1 MARPE
6 LLTACSYQLV
16 AEYYGKFQKQGTKMT
31 QIGTT
36 ARKGDFKLATSLA
49 ALVLAGLA
57 APAMAQPATAGA
69 EESKEDATIIVT
81 GTRRTDRTV
90 AESAVPID
98 VFSADDFKAQPSPQL
113 QNILKTLVP
122 SFNQNRNLL
131 GDASAFVR
139 PPNLRGLPADQIL
152 VLINGKRMHRSAL
165 VQVTGDSLNA
175 GSQGPDLS
183 QISSPAVSRIEV
195 LRDGAAAQ
203 YGSDAIAGVINIGL
217 NRADSGYNLA
227 ARYGQTYRGDG
238 EDLQLSANAGFKL
251 GDGGFFNITGEFI
264 DQKVFDRSVPR
275 PEIAPLIAA
284 GITPPRPTGNQLGQ
298 PSNRAYR
305 MVWNAAVPVGDGDE
319 VYLFGNYGWQR
330 QANDFNY
337 RRPIAVSAAD
347 IPLRTGTGTFGK
359 SIGTPWYL
367 DRIGT
372 DAATGRPIY
381 DAEGRTWSE
390 TTIFPNGFVPVFE
403 ASIEDMSIVGGYKGA
418 TEGGIKY
425 DVSAS
430 YGRNMIRYF
439 MNDTLNPSLGPQSP
453 TDFYLGKAVQTEY
466 NLNADFSYET
476 DIGLYKPLFI
486 AAGLE
491 FRREAFEVGLGDR
504 ASWEPGIYGSQ
515 LVERNDLTRFNVTK
529 AVGANGF
536 PGFGPAD
543 VAEGGR
549 NNYSAYL
556 DFEAEAVEGLDLG
569 LAARFDHFNDFGST
583 FNGKFSARWAINDA
597 IALRGAASTGFRAP
611 TPGQQFTQNTQTGFP
626 QGSAVPV
633 ATQTAR
639 PDSVS
644 AQYFGA
650 QSLAPEKSVS
660 FSGGFVLTP
669 GGGFNVTADFYNIVV
684 RDRIGITSSVTVTPA
699 DQTALL
705 ALGLATALD
714 LGQVNYFTNGFRT
727 RTQGFDVVVAHRAD
741 TSAGRF
747 NTSLAVNYNR
757 TKVTDRRSIALS
769 TIRPTDT
776 RVLSLIDNTRLGNIE
791 GNNPRWRAVL
801 SEAYTNGAFDV
812 TARVNYFGGFSSF
825 FAPVNPPAGST
836 PAQITAFRALY
847 PAANPAG
854 NVPEWGKNFGA
865 EVSLDLEA
873 GVTFAENYRLAV
885 GVENLFNNYPDVET
899 RNAYPS
905 TGGQANGSLYPG
917 SSPLGQAGGFW
928 YVRAT
933 AKF

>member
-1 MARPE
+1 MMRLNDKAQRVD
-6 LLTACSYQLV
+6 L
-16 AEYYGKFQKQGTKMT
+16 
-31 QIGTT
+31 
-36 ARKGDFKLATSLA
+36 KLATSMV
-49 ALVLAGLA
+49 ALVLASMA
-57 APAMAQPATAGA
+57 APALAAADDQEAAAA
-69 EESKEDATIIVT
+69 EGSKEDTTIIVT

-217 NRADSGYNLA
+217 NRSDSGYNLA

-264 DQKVFDRSVPR
+264 DQNVFDRSVRR

-305 MVWNAAVPVGDGDE
+305 VVWNAAVPVGDGDE
-319 VYLFGNYGWQR
+319 VYMFGNYGWQR
-330 QANDFNY
+330 QSNDFNY
-337 RRPIAVSAAD
+337 RRPIAVSAQD
-347 IPLRTGTGTFGK
+347 IPLRPGTGTFSK
-359 SIGTPWYL
+359 SINSLWYL

-372 DAATGRPIY
+372 DPVSGRAIFSETGR
-381 DAEGRTWSE
+381 TFSE
-390 TTIFPNGFVPVFE
+390 TSIYPNGFVPVFE
-403 ASIEDMSIVGGYKGA
+403 ASIEDMSFVAGYKGS
-418 TEGGIKY
+418 TEGGLKY
-425 DVSAS
+425 DVTAS
-430 YGRNMIRYF
+430 FGRNQIRYF
-439 MNDTLNPSLGPQSP
+439 MYDTLNPSLGPTSP
-453 TDFYLGKAVQTEY
+453 KDFYLGKVTQQEY

-491 FRREAFEVGLGDR
+491 FRREAFAVGLGDR
-504 ASWEPGIYGSQ
+504 ASWEPGIFGSQ
-515 LVERNDLTRFNVTK
+515 LVQRANGTTFNVTK
-529 AVGANGF
+529 PVGANGF
-536 PGFGPAD
+536 PGFGPD
-543 VAEGGR
+543 SVAEGGR

-569 LAARFDHFNDFGST
+569 LAARYDYFNDFGST
-583 FNGKFSARWAINDA
+583 FNGKFSARWAINDV

-611 TPGQQFTQNTQTGFP
+611 TPGQQFTQNTQTNFP
-626 QGSAVPV
+626 QGSPVPV
-633 ATQTAR
+633 AVQTAR
-639 PDSVS
+639 PDSLS
-644 AQYFGA
+644 ATYFGSK
-650 QSLAPEKSVS
+650 SLAPEKSVS
-660 FSGGFVLTP
+660 FSGGMVITP
-669 GGGFNVTADFYNIVV
+669 GGGFNVTIDAYNIVV
-684 RDRIGITSSVTVTPA
+684 RDRIGITSSVNLTLA
-699 DQTALL
+699 DQQALL
-705 ALGLATALD
+705 AQGLSTALD

-727 RTQGFDVVVAHRAD
+727 RTQGFDIVLSHRAD
-741 TSAGRF
+741 TGVGRF
-747 NTSLAVNYNR
+747 NTSLAVNYNK
-757 TKVTDRRSIALS
+757 TKVTDRKSIALS
-769 TIRPTDT
+769 AVRPTDT
-776 RVLSLIDNTRLGNIE
+776 RTLSLIDNTRLGNIE
-791 GNNPRWRAVL
+791 DSNPRWRAVL
-801 SEAYTNGAFDV
+801 SENFTTGAFDF
-812 TARVNYFGGFSSF
+812 TARLNYFGKFTTY
-825 FAPVNPPAGST
+825 FAPIGSVPAGVD
-836 PAQITAFRALY
+836 PVAFRALY
-847 PAANPAG
+847 PAPNPAL
-854 NVPEWGKNFGA
+854 NVGEWGKTFPSQ
-865 EVSLDLEA
+865 VSLDFEA
-873 GVTFAENYRLAV
+873 GFTVAENYRLAV
-885 GVENLFNNYPDVET
+885 GVENLFNTYPPVET

-905 TGGQANGSLYPG
+905 TGGQANGSIYPG
-917 SSPLGQAGGFW
+917 SAPIGQAGGFW

>member
-1 MARPE
+1 MMRLNDKAQRVD
-6 LLTACSYQLV
+6 L
-16 AEYYGKFQKQGTKMT
+16 
-31 QIGTT
+31 
-36 ARKGDFKLATSLA
+36 KLATSMV
-49 ALVLAGLA
+49 ALVLASMA
-57 APAMAQPATAGA
+57 APALAAADDQEAAAA
-69 EESKEDATIIVT
+69 EGSKEDTTIIVT

-217 NRADSGYNLA
+217 NRSDSGYNLA

-264 DQKVFDRSVPR
+264 DQNVFDRSVRR

-305 MVWNAAVPVGDGDE
+305 VVWNAAVPVGDGDE
-319 VYLFGNYGWQR
+319 VYMFGNYGWQR
-330 QANDFNY
+330 QSNDFNY
-337 RRPIAVSAAD
+337 RRPIAVSAQD
-347 IPLRTGTGTFGK
+347 IPLRPGTGTFSK
-359 SIGTPWYL
+359 SINSLWYL

-372 DAATGRPIY
+372 DPVSGRAIFSETGR
-381 DAEGRTWSE
+381 TFSE
-390 TTIFPNGFVPVFE
+390 TSIYPNGFVPVFE
-403 ASIEDMSIVGGYKGA
+403 ASIEDMSFVAGYKGS
-418 TEGGIKY
+418 TEGGLKY
-425 DVSAS
+425 DVTAS
-430 YGRNMIRYF
+430 FGRNQIRYF
-439 MNDTLNPSLGPQSP
+439 MYDTLNPSLGPTSP
-453 TDFYLGKAVQTEY
+453 KDFYLGKVTQQEY

-491 FRREAFEVGLGDR
+491 FRREAFAVGLGDR
-504 ASWEPGIYGSQ
+504 ASWEPGIFGSQ
-515 LVERNDLTRFNVTK
+515 LVQRANGTTFNVTK
-529 AVGANGF
+529 PVGANGF
-536 PGFGPAD
+536 PGFGPD
-543 VAEGGR
+543 SVAEGGR

-569 LAARFDHFNDFGST
+569 LAARYDYFNDFGST
-583 FNGKFSARWAINDA
+583 FNGKFSARWAINDV

-611 TPGQQFTQNTQTGFP
+611 TPGQQFTQNTQTNFP
-626 QGSAVPV
+626 QGSPVPV
-633 ATQTAR
+633 AVQTAR
-639 PDSVS
+639 PDSLS
-644 AQYFGA
+644 ATYFGSK
-650 QSLAPEKSVS
+650 SLAPEKSVS
-660 FSGGFVLTP
+660 FSGGMVITP
-669 GGGFNVTADFYNIVV
+669 GGGFNVTIDAYNIVV
-684 RDRIGITSSVTVTPA
+684 RDRIGITSSVNLTLA
-699 DQTALL
+699 DQQALL
-705 ALGLATALD
+705 AQGLSTALD

-727 RTQGFDVVVAHRAD
+727 RTQGFDIVLSHRAD
-741 TSAGRF
+741 TGVGRF
-747 NTSLAVNYNR
+747 NTSLAVNYNK
-757 TKVTDRRSIALS
+757 TKVTDRKSIALS
-769 TIRPTDT
+769 AVRPTDT
-776 RVLSLIDNTRLGNIE
+776 RTLSLIDNTRLGNIE
-791 GNNPRWRAVL
+791 DSNPRWRAVL
-801 SEAYTNGAFDV
+801 SENFTTGAFDF
-812 TARVNYFGGFSSF
+812 TARLNYFGKFTTY
-825 FAPVNPPAGST
+825 FAPIGSVPAGVD
-836 PAQITAFRALY
+836 PVAFRALY
-847 PAANPAG
+847 PAPNPAG
-854 NVPEWGKNFGA
+854 NVGEWGKTFPSQ
-865 EVSLDLEA
+865 VSLDFEA
-873 GVTFAENYRLAV
+873 GFTVAENYRLAV
-885 GVENLFNNYPDVET
+885 GVENLFNTYPPVET

-905 TGGQANGSLYPG
+905 TGGQANGSIYPG
-917 SSPLGQAGGFW
+917 SAPIGQAGGFW

>member
-1 MARPE
+1 M
-6 LLTACSYQLV
+6 TNYN
-16 AEYYGKFQKQGTKMT
+16 QGTNMMRLNDKA
-31 QIGTT
+31 Q
-36 ARKGDFKLATSLA
+36 RVDLKLATSMV
-49 ALVLAGLA
+49 ALVLASMA
-57 APAMAQPATAGA
+57 APALAAADDQEAAAA
-69 EESKEDATIIVT
+69 EGSKEDTTIIVT

-217 NRADSGYNLA
+217 NRSDSGYNLA

-264 DQKVFDRSVPR
+264 DQNVFDRSVRR

-305 MVWNAAVPVGDGDE
+305 VVWNAAVPVGDGDE
-319 VYLFGNYGWQR
+319 VYMFGNYGWQR
-330 QANDFNY
+330 QSNDFNY
-337 RRPIAVSAAD
+337 RRPIAVSAQD
-347 IPLRTGTGTFGK
+347 IPLRPGTGTFSK
-359 SIGTPWYL
+359 SINSLWYL

-372 DAATGRPIY
+372 DPVSGRAIFSETGR
-381 DAEGRTWSE
+381 TFSE
-390 TTIFPNGFVPVFE
+390 TSIYPNGFVPVFE
-403 ASIEDMSIVGGYKGA
+403 ASIEDMSFVAGYKGS
-418 TEGGIKY
+418 TEGGLKY
-425 DVSAS
+425 DVTAS
-430 YGRNMIRYF
+430 FGRNQIRYF
-439 MNDTLNPSLGPQSP
+439 MYDTLNPSLGPTSP
-453 TDFYLGKAVQTEY
+453 KDFYLGKVTQQEY

-491 FRREAFEVGLGDR
+491 FRREAFAVGLGDR
-504 ASWEPGIYGSQ
+504 ASWEPGIFGSQ
-515 LVERNDLTRFNVTK
+515 LVQRANGTTFNVTK
-529 AVGANGF
+529 PVGANGF
-536 PGFGPAD
+536 PGFGPD
-543 VAEGGR
+543 SVAEGGR

-569 LAARFDHFNDFGST
+569 LAARYDYFNDFGST
-583 FNGKFSARWAINDA
+583 FNGKFSARWAINDV

-611 TPGQQFTQNTQTGFP
+611 TPGQQFTQNTQTNFP
-626 QGSAVPV
+626 QGSPVPV
-633 ATQTAR
+633 AVQTAR
-639 PDSVS
+639 PDSLS
-644 AQYFGA
+644 ATYFGSK
-650 QSLAPEKSVS
+650 SLAPEKSVS
-660 FSGGFVLTP
+660 FSGGMVITP
-669 GGGFNVTADFYNIVV
+669 GGGFNVTIDAYNIVV
-684 RDRIGITSSVTVTPA
+684 RDRIGITSSVNLTLA
-699 DQTALL
+699 DQQALL
-705 ALGLATALD
+705 AQGLSTALD

-727 RTQGFDVVVAHRAD
+727 RTQGFDIVLSHRAD
-741 TSAGRF
+741 TGVGRF
-747 NTSLAVNYNR
+747 NTSLAVNYNK
-757 TKVTDRRSIALS
+757 TKVTDRKSIALS
-769 TIRPTDT
+769 AVRPTDT
-776 RVLSLIDNTRLGNIE
+776 RTLSLIDNTRLGNIE
-791 GNNPRWRAVL
+791 DSNPRWRAVL
-801 SEAYTNGAFDV
+801 SENFTTGAFDF
-812 TARVNYFGGFSSF
+812 TARLNYFGKFTTY
-825 FAPVNPPAGST
+825 FAPIGSVPAGVD
-836 PAQITAFRALY
+836 PVAFRALY
-847 PAANPAG
+847 PAPNPAL
-854 NVPEWGKNFGA
+854 NVGEWGKTFPSQ
-865 EVSLDLEA
+865 VSLDFEA
-873 GVTFAENYRLAV
+873 GFTVAENYRLAV
-885 GVENLFNNYPDVET
+885 GVENLFNTYPPVET

-905 TGGQANGSLYPG
+905 TGGQANGSIYPG
-917 SSPLGQAGGFW
+917 SAPIGQAGGFW

>member
-1 MARPE
+1 MMRLNDKAQRVD
-6 LLTACSYQLV
+6 L
-16 AEYYGKFQKQGTKMT
+16 
-31 QIGTT
+31 
-36 ARKGDFKLATSLA
+36 KLATSMV
-49 ALVLAGLA
+49 ALVLASMA
-57 APAMAQPATAGA
+57 APALAAADDQEAAAA
-69 EESKEDATIIVT
+69 EGSKEDTTIIVT

-238 EDLQLSANAGFKL
+238 EDLQISANAGFKL

-264 DQKVFDRSVPR
+264 DQNVFDRSVPR

-284 GITPPRPTGNQLGQ
+284 GIKPPRPTGNQLGQ

-305 MVWNAAVPVGDGDE
+305 VVWNAAVPVGDGDE
-319 VYLFGNYGWQR
+319 VYMFGNYGWQR
-330 QANDFNY
+330 QSNDFNY
-337 RRPIAVSAAD
+337 RRPIAVSAQD
-347 IPLRTGTGTFGK
+347 IPLRPGTGTFSK
-359 SIGTPWYL
+359 SINSLWYL

-372 DAATGRPIY
+372 EASTGRPIY
-381 DAEGRTWSE
+381 SETGRTFTE
-390 TTIFPNGFVPVFE
+390 TSIYPNGFVPVFE
-403 ASIEDMSIVGGYKGA
+403 ASIEDMSFVAGYKGS
-418 TEGGIKY
+418 TEGGLKY
-425 DVSAS
+425 DVTAS
-430 YGRNMIRYF
+430 FGRNQIRYF
-439 MNDTLNPSLGPQSP
+439 MYDTLNPSLGPASP
-453 TDFYLGKAVQTEY
+453 RDFYLGKVTQQEY

-491 FRREAFEVGLGDR
+491 FRREAFAVGLGDR

-515 LVERNDLTRFNVTK
+515 LVQRANGTTFNVTK
-529 AVGANGF
+529 PVGANGF
-536 PGFGPAD
+536 PGFGPD
-543 VAEGGR
+543 SVAEGGR

-569 LAARFDHFNDFGST
+569 LAARYDYFNDFGST
-583 FNGKFSARWAINDA
+583 FNGKFSARWAINDV

-611 TPGQQFTQNTQTGFP
+611 TPGQQFTQNTQTNFP
-626 QGSAVPV
+626 QGSPVPV
-633 ATQTAR
+633 AVQTAR
-639 PDSVS
+639 PDSLS
-644 AQYFGA
+644 ATYFGSK
-650 QSLAPEKSVS
+650 SLAPEKSVS
-660 FSGGFVLTP
+660 FSGGMVITP
-669 GGGFNVTADFYNIVV
+669 GGGFNVTIDAYNIVV
-684 RDRIGITSSVTVTPA
+684 RDRIGITSSVNLTLA
-699 DQTALL
+699 DQQALL
-705 ALGLATALD
+705 AQGLSTALD

-727 RTQGFDVVVAHRAD
+727 RTQGFDIVLSHRAD
-741 TSAGRF
+741 TGVGRF
-747 NTSLAVNYNR
+747 NTSLAVNYNK
-757 TKVTDRRSIALS
+757 TKVTDRKSIALS
-769 TIRPTDT
+769 AVRPTDT
-776 RVLSLIDNTRLGNIE
+776 RTLSLIDNTRLGNIE
-791 GNNPRWRAVL
+791 DSNPRWRAVL
-801 SEAYTNGAFDV
+801 SENFTTGAFDF
-812 TARVNYFGGFSSF
+812 TARLNYFGKFTTY
-825 FAPVNPPAGST
+825 FAPIGSVPAGVD
-836 PAQITAFRALY
+836 PVAFRALY
-847 PAANPAG
+847 PAPNPAG
-854 NVPEWGKNFGA
+854 NVGEWGKTFPSQ
-865 EVSLDLEA
+865 VSLDFEA
-873 GVTFAENYRLAV
+873 GFTVAENYRLAV
-885 GVENLFNNYPDVET
+885 GVENLFNTYPPVET

-905 TGGQANGSLYPG
+905 TGGQANGSIYPG
-917 SSPLGQAGGFW
+917 SAPIGQAGGFW

>member
-1 MARPE
+1 
-6 LLTACSYQLV
+6 
-16 AEYYGKFQKQGTKMT
+16 MT
-31 QIGTT
+31 RFEKT
-36 ARKGDFKLATSLA
+36 DFRLATSLVA
-49 ALVLAGLA
+49 MALAGLA
-57 APAMAQPATAGA
+57 APALAAEGAAEAAAAEEQAATAA
-69 EESKEDATIIVT
+69 ATATEDSTIVVT

-90 AESAVPID
+90 AESPVPID

-113 QNILKTLVP
+113 QNIIKTLVP

-152 VLINGKRMHRSAL
+152 VLVNGKRMHRSAL
-165 VQVTGDSLNA
+165 VQVTGDALNV

-217 NRADSGYNLA
+217 SRADNGLNLA

-238 EDLQLSANAGFKL
+238 EDLQISGNAGFKL

-264 DQKVFDRSVPR
+264 DQNVFDRSVPR

-305 MVWNAAVPVGDGDE
+305 MVFNTAVPVGDGDE
-319 VYLFGNYGWQR
+319 VYAFGNYGWQR
-330 QANDFNY
+330 QSNDFNY
-337 RRPIAVSAAD
+337 RRPIGVVAPD
-347 IPLRTGTGTFGK
+347 IPLRPGTGNLGK
-359 SIGTPWYL
+359 SIGSLWYL
-367 DRIGT
+367 DQIGV
-372 DAATGRPIY
+372 DSATGRPIY

-403 ASIEDMSIVGGYKGA
+403 ASIEDMSIVGGYKGS
-418 TEGGIKY
+418 TEGGLKY

-430 YGRNMIRYF
+430 YGTNQIRYF
-439 MNDTLNPSLGPQSP
+439 MYDTLNPSLGPDSP
-453 TDFYLGKAVQTEY
+453 TGFYLGKVKQTEY
-466 NLNADFSYET
+466 MVNADFSYET
-476 DIGLYKPLFI
+476 DIGFYKPLFI

-515 LVERNDLTRFNVTK
+515 LVERNDGTRFNVTK
-529 AVGANGF
+529 PVGANGF
-536 PGFGPAD
+536 PGFGPD
-543 VAEGGR
+543 SVQEGGR

-556 DFEAEAVEGLDLG
+556 DFEAEVVEGLDLG
-569 LAARFDHFNDFGST
+569 LAARYDYFNDFGST
-583 FNGKFSARWAINDA
+583 FNGKFSARWAINDV

-611 TPGQQFTQNTQTGFP
+611 TPGQQFTQNTQTNFP
-626 QGSAVPV
+626 QGSPVPV
-633 ATQTAR
+633 AVQTAR
-639 PDSVS
+639 PDSIS

-650 QSLAPEKSVS
+650 QELEPEKSVS

-669 GGGFNVTADFYNIVV
+669 GGGFNLTVDAYNIVV
-684 RDRIGITSSVTVTPA
+684 RDRIGITSSINVTGA
-699 DQTALL
+699 DQLALL
-705 ALGLATALD
+705 AAGLTTALD

-727 RTQGFDVVVAHRAD
+727 RTQGVDVVLSHRAD
-741 TSAGRF
+741 TGIGRF
-747 NTSLAVNYNR
+747 NSSLAVNYNR

-776 RVLSLIDNTRLGNIE
+776 RVLSLIDNTRKGNIE
-791 GNNPRWRAVL
+791 DSNPRWRAVL
-801 SEAYTNGAFDV
+801 STAYSKGAFDL
-812 TARVNYFGGFSSF
+812 TARANYFGKFTTYF
-825 FAPVNPPAGST
+825 LPVASVPAGVD
-836 PAQITAFRALY
+836 PVAFRALY
-847 PAANPAG
+847 PAPNAAAG
-854 NVPEWGKNFGA
+854 IPEWGKTFGA
-865 EVSLDLEA
+865 EVSLDIEA

-885 GVENLFNNYPDVET
+885 GVENLFNNFPDVET

-905 TGGQANGSLYPG
+905 TGGQANGSIYPG

>member
-1 MARPE
+1 MMRLNDKAQRVD
-6 LLTACSYQLV
+6 L
-16 AEYYGKFQKQGTKMT
+16 
-31 QIGTT
+31 
-36 ARKGDFKLATSLA
+36 KLATSMV
-49 ALVLAGLA
+49 ALVLASMA
-57 APAMAQPATAGA
+57 APALAAADDQEAAAA
-69 EESKEDATIIVT
+69 EGSKEDTTIIVT

-217 NRADSGYNLA
+217 NRSDSGYNLA

-264 DQKVFDRSVPR
+264 DQNVFDRSVRR

-305 MVWNAAVPVGDGDE
+305 VVWNAAVPVGDGDE
-319 VYLFGNYGWQR
+319 VYMFGNYGWQR
-330 QANDFNY
+330 QSNDFNY
-337 RRPIAVSAAD
+337 RRPIAVSAQD
-347 IPLRTGTGTFGK
+347 IPLRPGTGTFSK
-359 SIGTPWYL
+359 SINSLWYL

-372 DAATGRPIY
+372 DPVSGRAIFSETGR
-381 DAEGRTWSE
+381 TFSE
-390 TTIFPNGFVPVFE
+390 TSIYPNGFVPVFE
-403 ASIEDMSIVGGYKGA
+403 ASIEDMSFVAGYKGS
-418 TEGGIKY
+418 TEGGLKY
-425 DVSAS
+425 DVTAS
-430 YGRNMIRYF
+430 FGRNQIRYF
-439 MNDTLNPSLGPQSP
+439 MYDTLNPSLGPTSP
-453 TDFYLGKAVQTEY
+453 KDFYLGKVTQQEY

-491 FRREAFEVGLGDR
+491 FRREAFAVGLGDR
-504 ASWEPGIYGSQ
+504 ASWEPGIFGSQ
-515 LVERNDLTRFNVTK
+515 LVQRANGTTFNVTK
-529 AVGANGF
+529 PVGANGF
-536 PGFGPAD
+536 PGFGPD
-543 VAEGGR
+543 SVAEGGR

-569 LAARFDHFNDFGST
+569 LAARYDYFNDFGST
-583 FNGKFSARWAINDA
+583 FNGKFSARWAINDV

-611 TPGQQFTQNTQTGFP
+611 TPGQQFTQNTQTNFP
-626 QGSAVPV
+626 QGSPVPV
-633 ATQTAR
+633 AVQTAR
-639 PDSVS
+639 PDSLS
-644 AQYFGA
+644 ATYFGSK
-650 QSLAPEKSVS
+650 SLAPEKSVS
-660 FSGGFVLTP
+660 FSGGMVITP
-669 GGGFNVTADFYNIVV
+669 GGGFNVTIDAYNIVV
-684 RDRIGITSSVTVTPA
+684 RDRIGITSSVNLTLA
-699 DQTALL
+699 DQQALL
-705 ALGLATALD
+705 AQGLSTALD

-727 RTQGFDVVVAHRAD
+727 RTQGFDIVLSHRAD
-741 TSAGRF
+741 TGVGRF
-747 NTSLAVNYNR
+747 NTSLAVNYNK
-757 TKVTDRRSIALS
+757 TKVTDRKSIALS
-769 TIRPTDT
+769 AVRPTDT
-776 RVLSLIDNTRLGNIE
+776 PTHSLIDNTRLGNIE
-791 GNNPRWRAVL
+791 DSNPRWRAVL
-801 SEAYTNGAFDV
+801 SENFTTGAFDF
-812 TARVNYFGGFSSF
+812 TARLNYFGKFTTY
-825 FAPVNPPAGST
+825 FAPIGSVPAGVD
-836 PAQITAFRALY
+836 PVAFRALY
-847 PAANPAG
+847 PAPNPAL
-854 NVPEWGKNFGA
+854 NVGEWGKTFPSQ
-865 EVSLDLEA
+865 VSLDFEA
-873 GVTFAENYRLAV
+873 GFTVAENYRLAV
-885 GVENLFNNYPDVET
+885 GVENLFNTYPPVET

-905 TGGQANGSLYPG
+905 TGGQANGSIYPG
-917 SSPLGQAGGFW
+917 SAPIGQAGGFW

>member
-1 MARPE
+1 M
-6 LLTACSYQLV
+6 TNYN
-16 AEYYGKFQKQGTKMT
+16 QGTNMMRLNDKA
-31 QIGTT
+31 Q
-36 ARKGDFKLATSLA
+36 RVDLKLATSMV
-49 ALVLAGLA
+49 ALVLASMA
-57 APAMAQPATAGA
+57 APALAAADDQEAAAA
-69 EESKEDATIIVT
+69 EGSKEDTTIIVT

-98 VFSADDFKAQPSPQL
+98 VFTTDDFKAQPSPQL

-217 NRADSGYNLA
+217 NRSDSGYNLA

-264 DQKVFDRSVPR
+264 DQNVFDRSVRR

-284 GITPPRPTGNQLGQ
+284 GIKPPRPTGNQLGQ

-305 MVWNAAVPVGDGDE
+305 VVWNAAVPVGDGDE
-319 VYLFGNYGWQR
+319 VYMFGNYGWQR
-330 QANDFNY
+330 QSNDFNY
-337 RRPIAVSAAD
+337 RRPIAVSAQD
-347 IPLRTGTGTFGK
+347 IPLRPGTGTFSK
-359 SIGTPWYL
+359 SINSLWYL

-372 DAATGRPIY
+372 DPVSGRAIFSETGR
-381 DAEGRTWSE
+381 TFSE
-390 TTIFPNGFVPVFE
+390 TSIYPNGFVPVFE
-403 ASIEDMSIVGGYKGA
+403 ASIEDMSFVAGYKGS
-418 TEGGIKY
+418 TEGGLKY
-425 DVSAS
+425 DVTAS
-430 YGRNMIRYF
+430 FGRNQIRYF
-439 MNDTLNPSLGPQSP
+439 MYDTLNPSLGPTSP
-453 TDFYLGKAVQTEY
+453 KDFYLGKVTQQEY

-491 FRREAFEVGLGDR
+491 FRREAFAVGLGDR
-504 ASWEPGIYGSQ
+504 ASWEPGIFGSQ
-515 LVERNDLTRFNVTK
+515 LVQRANGTTFNVTK
-529 AVGANGF
+529 PVGANGF
-536 PGFGPAD
+536 PGFGPD
-543 VAEGGR
+543 SVAEGGR

-569 LAARFDHFNDFGST
+569 LAARYDYFNDFGST
-583 FNGKFSARWAINDA
+583 FNGKFSARWAINDV

-611 TPGQQFTQNTQTGFP
+611 TPGQQFTQNTQTNFP
-626 QGSAVPV
+626 QGSPVPV
-633 ATQTAR
+633 AVQTAR
-639 PDSVS
+639 PDSLS
-644 AQYFGA
+644 ATYFGSK
-650 QSLAPEKSVS
+650 SLAPEKSVS
-660 FSGGFVLTP
+660 FSGGMVITP
-669 GGGFNVTADFYNIVV
+669 GGGFNVTIDAYNIVV
-684 RDRIGITSSVTVTPA
+684 RDRIGITSSVNLTLA
-699 DQTALL
+699 DQQALL
-705 ALGLATALD
+705 AQGLSTALD

-727 RTQGFDVVVAHRAD
+727 RTQGFDIVLSHRAD
-741 TSAGRF
+741 TGVGRF
-747 NTSLAVNYNR
+747 NTSLAVNYNK
-757 TKVTDRRSIALS
+757 TKVTDRKSIALS
-769 TIRPTDT
+769 AVRPTDT
-776 RVLSLIDNTRLGNIE
+776 RTLSLIDNTRLGNIE
-791 GNNPRWRAVL
+791 DSNPRWRAVL
-801 SEAYTNGAFDV
+801 SENFTTGAFDF
-812 TARVNYFGGFSSF
+812 TARLNYFGKFTTY
-825 FAPVNPPAGST
+825 FAPIGSVPAGVD
-836 PAQITAFRALY
+836 PVAFRALY
-847 PAANPAG
+847 PAPNPAL
-854 NVPEWGKNFGA
+854 NVGEWGKTFPSQ
-865 EVSLDLEA
+865 VSLDFEA
-873 GVTFAENYRLAV
+873 GFTVAENYRLAV
-885 GVENLFNNYPDVET
+885 GVENLFNTYPPVET

-905 TGGQANGSLYPG
+905 TGGQANGSIYPG
-917 SSPLGQAGGFW
+917 SAPIGQAGGFW

>member
-1 MARPE
+1 MMRLNDKAQRVD
-6 LLTACSYQLV
+6 L
-16 AEYYGKFQKQGTKMT
+16 
-31 QIGTT
+31 
-36 ARKGDFKLATSLA
+36 KLATSMV
-49 ALVLAGLA
+49 ALVLASMA
-57 APAMAQPATAGA
+57 APALAAADDQEAAAA
-69 EESKEDATIIVT
+69 EGSKEDTTIIVT

-98 VFSADDFKAQPSPQL
+98 VFTTDDFKAQPSPQL

-217 NRADSGYNLA
+217 NRSDSGYNLA

-264 DQKVFDRSVPR
+264 DQNVFDRSVRR

-305 MVWNAAVPVGDGDE
+305 VVWNAAVPVGDGDE
-319 VYLFGNYGWQR
+319 VYMFGNYGWQR
-330 QANDFNY
+330 QSNDFNY
-337 RRPIAVSAAD
+337 RRPIAVSAQD
-347 IPLRTGTGTFGK
+347 IPLRPGTGTFSK
-359 SIGTPWYL
+359 SINSLWYL

-372 DAATGRPIY
+372 DPVSGRAIFSETGR
-381 DAEGRTWSE
+381 TFSE
-390 TTIFPNGFVPVFE
+390 TSIYPNGFVPVFE
-403 ASIEDMSIVGGYKGA
+403 ASIEDMSFVAGYKGS
-418 TEGGIKY
+418 TEGGLKY
-425 DVSAS
+425 DVTAS
-430 YGRNMIRYF
+430 FGRNQIRYF
-439 MNDTLNPSLGPQSP
+439 MYDTLNPSLGPTSP
-453 TDFYLGKAVQTEY
+453 KDFYLGKVTQQEY

-491 FRREAFEVGLGDR
+491 FRREAFAVGLGDR
-504 ASWEPGIYGSQ
+504 ASWEPGIFGSQ
-515 LVERNDLTRFNVTK
+515 LVQRANGTTFNVTK
-529 AVGANGF
+529 PVGANGF
-536 PGFGPAD
+536 PGFGPD
-543 VAEGGR
+543 SVAEGGR

-569 LAARFDHFNDFGST
+569 LAARYDYFNDFGST
-583 FNGKFSARWAINDA
+583 FNGKFSARWAISDV

-611 TPGQQFTQNTQTGFP
+611 TPGQQFTQNTQTNFP
-626 QGSAVPV
+626 QGSPVPV
-633 ATQTAR
+633 AVQTAR
-639 PDSVS
+639 PDSLS
-644 AQYFGA
+644 ATYFGSK
-650 QSLAPEKSVS
+650 SLAPEKSVS
-660 FSGGFVLTP
+660 FSGGMVITP
-669 GGGFNVTADFYNIVV
+669 GGGFNVTIDAYNIVV
-684 RDRIGITSSVTVTPA
+684 RDRIGITSSVNLTLA
-699 DQTALL
+699 DQQALL
-705 ALGLATALD
+705 AQGLSTALD

-727 RTQGFDVVVAHRAD
+727 RTQGFDIVLSHRAD
-741 TSAGRF
+741 TGVGRF
-747 NTSLAVNYNR
+747 NTSLAVNYNK
-757 TKVTDRRSIALS
+757 TKVTDRKSIALS
-769 TIRPTDT
+769 AVRPTDT
-776 RVLSLIDNTRLGNIE
+776 RTLSLIDNTRLGNIE
-791 GNNPRWRAVL
+791 DSNPRWRAVL
-801 SEAYTNGAFDV
+801 SENFTTGAFDF
-812 TARVNYFGGFSSF
+812 TARLNYFGKFTTY
-825 FAPVNPPAGST
+825 FAPIGSVPAGVD
-836 PAQITAFRALY
+836 PVAFRALY
-847 PAANPAG
+847 PAPNPAG
-854 NVPEWGKNFGA
+854 NVGEWGKTFPSQ
-865 EVSLDLEA
+865 VSLDFEA
-873 GVTFAENYRLAV
+873 GFTVAENYRLAV
-885 GVENLFNNYPDVET
+885 GVENLFNTYPPVET

-905 TGGQANGSLYPG
+905 TGGQANGSIYPG
-917 SSPLGQAGGFW
+917 SAPIGQAGGFW

>member
-1 MARPE
+1 MMRLNDKAQRVD
-6 LLTACSYQLV
+6 L
-16 AEYYGKFQKQGTKMT
+16 
-31 QIGTT
+31 
-36 ARKGDFKLATSLA
+36 KLATSMV
-49 ALVLAGLA
+49 ALVLASMA
-57 APAMAQPATAGA
+57 APALAAADDQEAAAA
-69 EESKEDATIIVT
+69 EGSKEDTTIIVT

-217 NRADSGYNLA
+217 NRSDSGYNLA

-264 DQKVFDRSVPR
+264 DQNVFDRSVRR

-284 GITPPRPTGNQLGQ
+284 GIKPPRPTGNQLGQ

-305 MVWNAAVPVGDGDE
+305 VVWNAAVPVGDGDE
-319 VYLFGNYGWQR
+319 VYMFGNYGWQR
-330 QANDFNY
+330 QSNDFNY
-337 RRPIAVSAAD
+337 RRPIAVSAQD
-347 IPLRTGTGTFGK
+347 IPLRPGTGTFSK
-359 SIGTPWYL
+359 SINSLWYL

-372 DAATGRPIY
+372 DPVSGRAIFSETGR
-381 DAEGRTWSE
+381 TFSE
-390 TTIFPNGFVPVFE
+390 TSIYPNGFVPVFE
-403 ASIEDMSIVGGYKGA
+403 ASIEDMSFVAGYKGS
-418 TEGGIKY
+418 TEGGLKY
-425 DVSAS
+425 DVTAS
-430 YGRNMIRYF
+430 FGRNQIRYF
-439 MNDTLNPSLGPQSP
+439 MYDTLNPSLGPTSP
-453 TDFYLGKAVQTEY
+453 KDFYLGKVTQQEY

-491 FRREAFEVGLGDR
+491 FRREAFAVGLGDR
-504 ASWEPGIYGSQ
+504 ASWEPGIFGSQ
-515 LVERNDLTRFNVTK
+515 LVQRANGTTFNVTK
-529 AVGANGF
+529 PVGANGF
-536 PGFGPAD
+536 PGFGPD
-543 VAEGGR
+543 SVAEGGR

-569 LAARFDHFNDFGST
+569 LAARYDYFNDFGST
-583 FNGKFSARWAINDA
+583 FNGKFSARWAINDV

-611 TPGQQFTQNTQTGFP
+611 TPGQQFTQNTQTNFP
-626 QGSAVPV
+626 QGSPVPV
-633 ATQTAR
+633 AVQTAR
-639 PDSVS
+639 PDSLS
-644 AQYFGA
+644 ATYFGSK
-650 QSLAPEKSVS
+650 SLAPEKSVS
-660 FSGGFVLTP
+660 FSGGMVITP
-669 GGGFNVTADFYNIVV
+669 GGGFNVTIDAYNIVV
-684 RDRIGITSSVTVTPA
+684 RDRIGITSSVNLTLA
-699 DQTALL
+699 DQQALL
-705 ALGLATALD
+705 AQGLSTALD

-727 RTQGFDVVVAHRAD
+727 RTQGFDIVLSHRAD
-741 TSAGRF
+741 TGVGRF
-747 NTSLAVNYNR
+747 NTSLAVNYNK
-757 TKVTDRRSIALS
+757 TKVTDRKSIALS
-769 TIRPTDT
+769 AVRPTDT
-776 RVLSLIDNTRLGNIE
+776 RTLSLIDNTRLGNIE
-791 GNNPRWRAVL
+791 DSNPRWRAVL
-801 SEAYTNGAFDV
+801 SENFTTGAFDF
-812 TARVNYFGGFSSF
+812 TARLNYFGKFTTY
-825 FAPVNPPAGST
+825 FAPIGSVPAGVD
-836 PAQITAFRALY
+836 PVAFRALY
-847 PAANPAG
+847 PAPNPAL
-854 NVPEWGKNFGA
+854 NVGEWGKTFPSQ
-865 EVSLDLEA
+865 VSLDFEA
-873 GVTFAENYRLAV
+873 GFTVAENYRLAV
-885 GVENLFNNYPDVET
+885 GVENLFNTYPPVVT

-905 TGGQANGSLYPG
+905 TGGQANGSIYPG
-917 SSPLGQAGGFW
+917 SAPIGQAGGFW

>member
-1 MARPE
+1 M
-6 LLTACSYQLV
+6 SKYN
-16 AEYYGKFQKQGTKMT
+16 QGTDMMRLNDKA
-31 QIGTT
+31 Q
-36 ARKGDFKLATSLA
+36 RVDLKLATSMV
-49 ALVLAGLA
+49 ALVLASMA
-57 APAMAQPATAGA
+57 APALAAADDQETAAA
-69 EESKEDATIIVT
+69 EGSKEDTTIIVT

-238 EDLQLSANAGFKL
+238 EDLQISANAGFKL

-264 DQKVFDRSVPR
+264 DQNVFDRSVPR

-284 GITPPRPTGNQLGQ
+284 GIKPPRPTGNQLGQ

-305 MVWNAAVPVGDGDE
+305 VVWNAAVPVGDGDE
-319 VYLFGNYGWQR
+319 VYMFGNYGWQR
-330 QANDFNY
+330 QSNDFNY
-337 RRPIAVSAAD
+337 RRPIAVSAQD
-347 IPLRTGTGTFGK
+347 IPLRPGTGTFGK
-359 SIGTPWYL
+359 SINSLWYL

-372 DAATGRPIY
+372 DAVSGRPIY
-381 DAEGRTWSE
+381 SETGRTFTE
-390 TTIFPNGFVPVFE
+390 TSIFPNGFVPVFE
-403 ASIEDMSIVGGYKGA
+403 ASIEDMSFVAGYKGS
-418 TEGGIKY
+418 TEGGLKY
-425 DVSAS
+425 DVTAS
-430 YGRNMIRYF
+430 YGRNQIRYF
-439 MNDTLNPSLGPQSP
+439 MYDTLNPSLGPTSP
-453 TDFYLGKAVQTEY
+453 TDFYLGKVTQQEY

-491 FRREAFEVGLGDR
+491 FRREAFAVGLGDR

-515 LVERNDLTRFNVTK
+515 LVQRANGTTFNVTK
-529 AVGANGF
+529 PVGANGF
-536 PGFGPAD
+536 PGFGPD
-543 VAEGGR
+543 SVAEGGR

-569 LAARFDHFNDFGST
+569 LAARYDYFNDFGST
-583 FNGKFSARWAINDA
+583 FNGKFSARWAINDV

-611 TPGQQFTQNTQTGFP
+611 TPGQQFTQNTQTNFP
-626 QGSAVPV
+626 QGSPVPV
-633 ATQTAR
+633 AVQTAR
-639 PDSVS
+639 PDSLS
-644 AQYFGA
+644 ATYFGSK
-650 QSLAPEKSVS
+650 SLAPEKSVS
-660 FSGGFVLTP
+660 FSGGMVITP
-669 GGGFNVTADFYNIVV
+669 GGGFNITVDAYNIVV
-684 RDRIGITSSVTVTPA
+684 RDRIGITSSVNLTLA
-699 DQTALL
+699 DQQALL
-705 ALGLATALD
+705 AQGLPTALD

-727 RTQGFDVVVAHRAD
+727 RTQGFDIVVSHRAD
-741 TSAGRF
+741 TGVGRF
-747 NTSLAVNYNR
+747 NTSLAVNYNK
-757 TKVTDRRSIALS
+757 TKVTDRKSIALS
-769 TIRPTDT
+769 AVRPTDT
-776 RVLSLIDNTRLGNIE
+776 RTLSLIDNTRLGNIE
-791 GNNPRWRAVL
+791 DSNPRWRAVL
-801 SEAYTNGAFDV
+801 SENFTTGAFDF
-812 TARVNYFGGFSSF
+812 TARLNYFGKFTTY
-825 FAPVNPPAGST
+825 FAPIGSVPAGVD
-836 PAQITAFRALY
+836 PVAFRALY
-847 PAANPAG
+847 PAPNPAG
-854 NVPEWGKNFGA
+854 NVGEWGKTFPSQ
-865 EVSLDLEA
+865 VSLDFEA
-873 GVTFAENYRLAV
+873 GFTVAENYRLAV
-885 GVENLFNNYPDVET
+885 GVENLFNTYPPVET

-905 TGGQANGSLYPG
+905 TGGQANGSIYPG
-917 SSPLGQAGGFW
+917 SAPIGQAGGFW

>member
-1 MARPE
+1 MARLQAYGSAGAVIVRNHHPAADVNDR
-6 LLTACSYQLV
+6 LL
-16 AEYYGKFQKQGTKMT
+16 KQGTEMT
-31 QIGTT
+31 LMQNT
-36 ARKGDFKLATSLA
+36 ARKGDFKLATSLVA
-49 ALVLAGLA
+49 MMLAGMS
-57 APAMAQPATAGA
+57 APAMAQSATAGA
-69 EESKEDATIIVT
+69 DENKEDATIIVT

-165 VQVTGDSLNA
+165 VQVAGDSLNA

-217 NRADSGYNLA
+217 NRADSGLNLA

-238 EDLQLSANAGFKL
+238 EDLQISANAGFKL
-251 GDGGFFNITGEFI
+251 GEGGFFNITGEFI
-264 DQKVFDRSVPR
+264 DQNVFDRSVPR

-284 GITPPRPTGNQLGQ
+284 GITPPRPTGNRLGQ

-305 MVWNAAVPVGDGDE
+305 MVFNAAVPVGDGDE

-330 QANDFNY
+330 QSNDFNY

-372 DAATGRPIY
+372 DPVSGRPIY

-439 MNDTLNPSLGPQSP
+439 MYDTLNPSLGPVSP
-453 TDFYLGKAVQTEY
+453 TDFYLGKAVQTEF
-466 NLNADFSYET
+466 NFNADFSYET
-476 DIGLYKPLFI
+476 DIGFYKPLFI

-491 FRREAFEVGLGDR
+491 FRRESFEVGLGDR

-515 LVERNDLTRFNVTK
+515 LVQRDDLSTFNVTK

-536 PGFGPAD
+536 PGFGPSD

-556 DFEAEAVEGLDLG
+556 DFEAEVVEGLDLG
-569 LAARFDHFNDFGST
+569 LAARYDYFNDFGST

-650 QSLAPEKSVS
+650 KPLTPEKSVS
-660 FSGGFVLTP
+660 FSGGLVLTP

-684 RDRIGITSSVTVTPA
+684 KDRIGITSSVTVTGA
-699 DQTALL
+699 DQQALL

-727 RTQGFDVVVAHRAD
+727 RTQGFDVVVSHRAD

-747 NTSLAVNYNR
+747 NTSLAVNYNK
-757 TKVTDRRSIALS
+757 TKVTDRQTIALS

-801 SEAYTNGAFDV
+801 SEAYTNGAFDL
-812 TARVNYFGGFSSF
+812 TARVNYFGKFTSF
-825 FAPVNPPAGST
+825 FAPVNPPAGSSQ
-836 PAQITAFRALY
+836 AQIDAFRAVY
-847 PAANPAG
+847 PAGSWP
-854 NVPEWGKNFGA
+854 KTFGA

-873 GVTFAENYRLAV
+873 GVTFAEKYRLAV

-905 TGGQANGSLYPG
+905 TGGQANGSIYPG

>member
-1 MARPE
+1 M
-6 LLTACSYQLV
+6 T
-16 AEYYGKFQKQGTKMT
+16 KNKKMT
-31 QIGTT
+31 Q
-36 ARKGDFKLATSLA
+36 AGDFRLATS
-49 ALVLAGLA
+49 VLALMLAGIA
-57 APAMAQPATAGA
+57 APAFAAEAEDQAAPTAA
-69 EESKEDATIIVT
+69 ADNAPEDTQIIVT

-98 VFSADDFKAQPSPQL
+98 VFTTEDFKAQPSPQL
-113 QNILKTLVP
+113 QNIIKTLVP

-165 VQVTGDSLNA
+165 VQVTGDALNV

-217 NRADSGYNLA
+217 NRADNGINLA

-238 EDLQLSANAGFKL
+238 EDLQISGNAGFKL

-264 DQKVFDRSVPR
+264 DQQVFDRSVPR

-305 MVWNAAVPVGDGDE
+305 VVWNTAVPVGDGDE
-319 VYLFGNYGWQR
+319 VYAFGNYGWQR
-330 QANDFNY
+330 QSNDFNY
-337 RRPIAVSAAD
+337 RRPIGVVAPD
-347 IPLRTGTGTFGK
+347 IPLRPGTGNLGK
-359 SIGTPWYL
+359 SIGSLWYL
-367 DRIGT
+367 DQVGVDPT
-372 DAATGRPIY
+372 SGRPIY
-381 DAEGRTWSE
+381 SETGRTWSE

-403 ASIEDMSIVGGYKGA
+403 ASIEDLSIVGGYKGQS
-418 TEGGIKY
+418 EGGIKY
-425 DVSAS
+425 DFTAA
-430 YGRNMIRYF
+430 YGRNQIRYF
-439 MNDTLNPSLGPQSP
+439 MYDTLNPSLGPQSP
-453 TDFYLGKAVQTEY
+453 TGFYLGKVTQQEY
-466 NLNADFSYET
+466 NINADFSYET
-476 DIGLYKPLFI
+476 DIGFYKPLFI

-491 FRREAFEVGLGDR
+491 FRRETFAVGLGDR

-515 LVERNDLTRFNVTK
+515 LVRRANGTTFNVTK
-529 AVGANGF
+529 PVGANGF
-536 PGFGPAD
+536 PGFGPD
-543 VAEGGR
+543 SVAEGGR

-556 DFEAEAVEGLDLG
+556 DFEAEVVESLDLG
-569 LAARFDHFNDFGST
+569 LAVRYDYFNDFGST

-626 QGSAVPV
+626 QGSPVPV

-639 PDSVS
+639 PDSIS

-650 QSLAPEKSVS
+650 RELEPEKSVS
-660 FSGGFVLTP
+660 FSGGIVLTP
-669 GGGFNVTADFYNIVV
+669 GGGFNLTVDAYNIVV
-684 RDRIGITSSVTVTPA
+684 RDRIGITSSINVTAA
-699 DQTALL
+699 DQQALL
-705 ALGLATALD
+705 AAGLTTALD

-727 RTQGFDVVVAHRAD
+727 RTRGVDIVLSHRAD
-741 TSAGRF
+741 TDIGRF
-747 NTSLAVNYNR
+747 NSSLAVNYNR
-757 TKVTDRRSIALS
+757 TKVTDRNTIALS

-791 GNNPRWRAVL
+791 DSNPRWRGVL
-801 SEAYTNGAFDV
+801 STNYTKGAFDL
-812 TARVNYFGGFSSF
+812 TARANYFGKFTTYF
-825 FAPVNPPAGST
+825 LPVGAVPAGVD
-836 PAQITAFRALY
+836 PVAFRALY
-847 PAANPAG
+847 PAPNAAAG
-854 NVPEWGKNFGA
+854 IPEWGKTFGA

-873 GVTFAENYRLAV
+873 GLTFAENYRLAV

>member
-1 MARPE
+1 M
-6 LLTACSYQLV
+6 TNYN
-16 AEYYGKFQKQGTKMT
+16 QGTDMMRLNDKA
-31 QIGTT
+31 Q
-36 ARKGDFKLATSLA
+36 RVDLKLATSMV
-49 ALVLAGLA
+49 ALVLASMA
-57 APAMAQPATAGA
+57 APALAAADDQEAAAA
-69 EESKEDATIIVT
+69 EGSKEDTTIIVT

-98 VFSADDFKAQPSPQL
+98 VFTTDDFKAQPSPQL

-217 NRADSGYNLA
+217 NRSDSGYNLA

-264 DQKVFDRSVPR
+264 DQNVFDRSVRR

-305 MVWNAAVPVGDGDE
+305 VVWNAAVPVGDGDE
-319 VYLFGNYGWQR
+319 VYMFGNYGWQR
-330 QANDFNY
+330 QSNDFNY
-337 RRPIAVSAAD
+337 RRPIAVSAQD
-347 IPLRTGTGTFGK
+347 IPLRPGTGTFSK
-359 SIGTPWYL
+359 SINSLWYL

-372 DAATGRPIY
+372 DPVSGRAIFSETGR
-381 DAEGRTWSE
+381 TFSE
-390 TTIFPNGFVPVFE
+390 TSIYPNGFVPVFE
-403 ASIEDMSIVGGYKGA
+403 ASIEDMSFVAGYKGS
-418 TEGGIKY
+418 TEGGLKY
-425 DVSAS
+425 DVTAS
-430 YGRNMIRYF
+430 FGRNQIRYF
-439 MNDTLNPSLGPQSP
+439 MYDTLNPSLGPTSP
-453 TDFYLGKAVQTEY
+453 KDFYLGKVTQQEY

-491 FRREAFEVGLGDR
+491 FRREAFAVGLGDR
-504 ASWEPGIYGSQ
+504 ASWEPGIFGSQ
-515 LVERNDLTRFNVTK
+515 LVQRANGTTFNVTK
-529 AVGANGF
+529 PVGANGF
-536 PGFGPAD
+536 PGFGPD
-543 VAEGGR
+543 SVAEGGR

-569 LAARFDHFNDFGST
+569 LAARYDYFNDFGST
-583 FNGKFSARWAINDA
+583 FNGKFSARWAINDV

-611 TPGQQFTQNTQTGFP
+611 TPGQQFTQNTQTNFP
-626 QGSAVPV
+626 QGSPVPV
-633 ATQTAR
+633 AVQTAR
-639 PDSVS
+639 PDSLS
-644 AQYFGA
+644 ATYFGSK
-650 QSLAPEKSVS
+650 SLAPEKSVS
-660 FSGGFVLTP
+660 FSGGMVITP
-669 GGGFNVTADFYNIVV
+669 GGGFNVTIDAYNIVV
-684 RDRIGITSSVTVTPA
+684 RDRIGITSSVNLTLA
-699 DQTALL
+699 DQQALL
-705 ALGLATALD
+705 AQGLSTALD

-727 RTQGFDVVVAHRAD
+727 RTQGFDIVLSHRAD
-741 TSAGRF
+741 TGVGRF
-747 NTSLAVNYNR
+747 NTSLAVNYNK
-757 TKVTDRRSIALS
+757 TKVTDRKSIALS
-769 TIRPTDT
+769 AVRPTDT
-776 RVLSLIDNTRLGNIE
+776 RTLSLIDNTRLGNIE
-791 GNNPRWRAVL
+791 DSNPRWRAVL
-801 SEAYTNGAFDV
+801 SENFTTGAFDF
-812 TARVNYFGGFSSF
+812 TARLNYFGKFTTY
-825 FAPVNPPAGST
+825 FAPIGSVPAGVD
-836 PAQITAFRALY
+836 PVAFRALY
-847 PAANPAG
+847 PAPNPAL
-854 NVPEWGKNFGA
+854 NVGEWGKTFPSQ
-865 EVSLDLEA
+865 VSLDFEA
-873 GVTFAENYRLAV
+873 GFTVAENYRLAV
-885 GVENLFNNYPDVET
+885 GVENLFNTYPPVET

-905 TGGQANGSLYPG
+905 TGGQANGSIYPG
-917 SSPLGQAGGFW
+917 SAPIGQAGGFW

>member
-1 MARPE
+1 M
-6 LLTACSYQLV
+6 TNYN
-16 AEYYGKFQKQGTKMT
+16 QGTDMMRLNDKA
-31 QIGTT
+31 Q
-36 ARKGDFKLATSLA
+36 RVDLKLATSMV
-49 ALVLAGLA
+49 ALVLASMA
-57 APAMAQPATAGA
+57 APALAAADDQEAAAA
-69 EESKEDATIIVT
+69 EGSKEDTTIIVT

-238 EDLQLSANAGFKL
+238 EDLQISANAGFKL

-264 DQKVFDRSVPR
+264 DQNVFDRSVPR

-284 GITPPRPTGNQLGQ
+284 GIKPPRPTGNQLGQ

-305 MVWNAAVPVGDGDE
+305 VVWNAAVPVGDGDE
-319 VYLFGNYGWQR
+319 VYMFGNYGWQR
-330 QANDFNY
+330 QSNDFNY
-337 RRPIAVSAAD
+337 RRPIAVSAQD
-347 IPLRTGTGTFGK
+347 IPLRPGTGTFSK
-359 SIGTPWYL
+359 SINSLWYL

-372 DAATGRPIY
+372 EASTGRPIY
-381 DAEGRTWSE
+381 SETGRTFTE
-390 TTIFPNGFVPVFE
+390 TSIYPNGFVPVFE
-403 ASIEDMSIVGGYKGA
+403 ASIEDMSFVAGYKGS
-418 TEGGIKY
+418 TEGGLKY
-425 DVSAS
+425 DVTAS
-430 YGRNMIRYF
+430 FGRNQIRYF
-439 MNDTLNPSLGPQSP
+439 MYDTLNPSLGPASP
-453 TDFYLGKAVQTEY
+453 RDFYLGKVTQQEY

-491 FRREAFEVGLGDR
+491 FRREAFAVGLGDR

-515 LVERNDLTRFNVTK
+515 LVQRANGTTFNVTK
-529 AVGANGF
+529 PVGANGF
-536 PGFGPAD
+536 PGFGPD
-543 VAEGGR
+543 SVAEGGR

-569 LAARFDHFNDFGST
+569 LAARYDYFNDFGST
-583 FNGKFSARWAINDA
+583 FNGKFSARWAINDV

-611 TPGQQFTQNTQTGFP
+611 TPGQQFTQNTQTNFP
-626 QGSAVPV
+626 QGSPVPV
-633 ATQTAR
+633 AVQTAR
-639 PDSVS
+639 PDSLS
-644 AQYFGA
+644 ATYFGSK
-650 QSLAPEKSVS
+650 SLAPEKSVS
-660 FSGGFVLTP
+660 FSGGMVITP
-669 GGGFNVTADFYNIVV
+669 GGGFNVTIDAYNIVV
-684 RDRIGITSSVTVTPA
+684 RDRIGITSSVNLTLA
-699 DQTALL
+699 DQQALL
-705 ALGLATALD
+705 AQGLSTALD

-727 RTQGFDVVVAHRAD
+727 RTQGFDIVLSHRAD
-741 TSAGRF
+741 TGVGRF
-747 NTSLAVNYNR
+747 NTSLAVNYNK
-757 TKVTDRRSIALS
+757 TKVTDRKSIALS
-769 TIRPTDT
+769 AVRPTDT
-776 RVLSLIDNTRLGNIE
+776 RTLSLIDNTRLGNIE
-791 GNNPRWRAVL
+791 DSNPRWRAVL
-801 SEAYTNGAFDV
+801 SENFTTGAFDF
-812 TARVNYFGGFSSF
+812 TARLNYFGKFTTY
-825 FAPVNPPAGST
+825 FAPIGSVPAGVD
-836 PAQITAFRALY
+836 PVAFRALY
-847 PAANPAG
+847 PAPNPAG
-854 NVPEWGKNFGA
+854 NVGEWGKTFPSQ
-865 EVSLDLEA
+865 VSLDFEA
-873 GVTFAENYRLAV
+873 GFTVAENYRLAV
-885 GVENLFNNYPDVET
+885 GVENLFNTYPPVET

-905 TGGQANGSLYPG
+905 TGGQANGSIYPG
-917 SSPLGQAGGFW
+917 SAPIGQAGGFW

>member
-1 MARPE
+1 MMRLNDKAQRVD
-6 LLTACSYQLV
+6 L
-16 AEYYGKFQKQGTKMT
+16 
-31 QIGTT
+31 
-36 ARKGDFKLATSLA
+36 KLATSMV
-49 ALVLAGLA
+49 ALVLASMA
-57 APAMAQPATAGA
+57 APALAAADDQEAAAA
-69 EESKEDATIIVT
+69 EGSKEDTTIIVT

-217 NRADSGYNLA
+217 NRSDSGYNLA

-264 DQKVFDRSVPR
+264 DQNVFDRSVRR

-284 GITPPRPTGNQLGQ
+284 GIKPPRPTGNQLGQ

-305 MVWNAAVPVGDGDE
+305 VVWNAAVPVGDGDE
-319 VYLFGNYGWQR
+319 VYMFGNYGWQR
-330 QANDFNY
+330 QSNDFNY
-337 RRPIAVSAAD
+337 RRPIAVSAQD
-347 IPLRTGTGTFGK
+347 IPLRPGTGTFSK
-359 SIGTPWYL
+359 SINSLWYL

-372 DAATGRPIY
+372 DPVSGRAIFSETGR
-381 DAEGRTWSE
+381 TFSE
-390 TTIFPNGFVPVFE
+390 TSIYPNGFVPVFE
-403 ASIEDMSIVGGYKGA
+403 ASIEDMSFVAGYKGS
-418 TEGGIKY
+418 TEGGLKY
-425 DVSAS
+425 DVTAS
-430 YGRNMIRYF
+430 FGRNQIRYF
-439 MNDTLNPSLGPQSP
+439 MYDTLNPSLGPTSP
-453 TDFYLGKAVQTEY
+453 KDFYLGKVTQQEY

-491 FRREAFEVGLGDR
+491 FRREAFAVGLGDR
-504 ASWEPGIYGSQ
+504 ASWEPGIFGSQ
-515 LVERNDLTRFNVTK
+515 LVQRANGTTFNVTK
-529 AVGANGF
+529 PVGANGF
-536 PGFGPAD
+536 PGFGPD
-543 VAEGGR
+543 SVAEGGR

-569 LAARFDHFNDFGST
+569 LAARYDYFNDFGST
-583 FNGKFSARWAINDA
+583 FNGKFSARWAINDV

-611 TPGQQFTQNTQTGFP
+611 TPGQQFTQNTQTNFP
-626 QGSAVPV
+626 QGSPVPV
-633 ATQTAR
+633 AVQTAR
-639 PDSVS
+639 PDSLS
-644 AQYFGA
+644 ATYFGSK
-650 QSLAPEKSVS
+650 SLAPEKSVS
-660 FSGGFVLTP
+660 FSGGMVITP
-669 GGGFNVTADFYNIVV
+669 GGGFNVTIDAYNIVV
-684 RDRIGITSSVTVTPA
+684 RDRIGITSSVNLTLA
-699 DQTALL
+699 DQQALL
-705 ALGLATALD
+705 AQGLSTALD

-727 RTQGFDVVVAHRAD
+727 RTQGFDIVLSHRAD
-741 TSAGRF
+741 TGVGRF
-747 NTSLAVNYNR
+747 NTSLAVNYNK
-757 TKVTDRRSIALS
+757 TKVTDRKSIALS
-769 TIRPTDT
+769 AVRPTDT
-776 RVLSLIDNTRLGNIE
+776 RTLSLIDNTRLGNIE
-791 GNNPRWRAVL
+791 DSNPRWRAVL
-801 SEAYTNGAFDV
+801 SENFTTGAFDF
-812 TARVNYFGGFSSF
+812 TARLNYFGKFTTY
-825 FAPVNPPAGST
+825 FAPIGSVPAGVD
-836 PAQITAFRALY
+836 PVAFRALY
-847 PAANPAG
+847 PAPNPAL
-854 NVPEWGKNFGA
+854 NVGEWGKTFPSQ
-865 EVSLDLEA
+865 VSLDFEA
-873 GVTFAENYRLAV
+873 GFTVAENYRLAV
-885 GVENLFNNYPDVET
+885 GVENLFNTYPPVET

-905 TGGQANGSLYPG
+905 TGGQANGSIYPG
-917 SSPLGQAGGFW
+917 SAPIGQAGGFW

>member
-1 MARPE
+1 M
-6 LLTACSYQLV
+6 TNYN
-16 AEYYGKFQKQGTKMT
+16 QGTDMMRLNDKA
-31 QIGTT
+31 Q
-36 ARKGDFKLATSLA
+36 RVDLKLATSMV
-49 ALVLAGLA
+49 ALVLASMA
-57 APAMAQPATAGA
+57 APALAAADDQEAAAA
-69 EESKEDATIIVT
+69 EGSKEDTTIIVT

-238 EDLQLSANAGFKL
+238 EDLQISANAGFKL

-264 DQKVFDRSVPR
+264 DQNVFDRSVPR

-284 GITPPRPTGNQLGQ
+284 GIKPPRPTGNQLGQ

-305 MVWNAAVPVGDGDE
+305 VVWNAAVPVGDGDE
-319 VYLFGNYGWQR
+319 VYMFGNYGWQR
-330 QANDFNY
+330 QSNDFNY
-337 RRPIAVSAAD
+337 RRPIAVSAQD
-347 IPLRTGTGTFGK
+347 IPLRPGTGTFSK
-359 SIGTPWYL
+359 SINSLWYL

-372 DAATGRPIY
+372 EASTGRPIY
-381 DAEGRTWSE
+381 SETGRTFTE
-390 TTIFPNGFVPVFE
+390 TSIYPNGFVPVFE
-403 ASIEDMSIVGGYKGA
+403 ASIEDMSFVAGYKGS
-418 TEGGIKY
+418 TEGGLKY
-425 DVSAS
+425 DVTAS
-430 YGRNMIRYF
+430 FGRNQIRYF
-439 MNDTLNPSLGPQSP
+439 MYDTLNPSLGPASP
-453 TDFYLGKAVQTEY
+453 RDFYLGKVTQQEY

-491 FRREAFEVGLGDR
+491 FRREAFAVGLGDR

-515 LVERNDLTRFNVTK
+515 LVQRANGTTFNVTK
-529 AVGANGF
+529 PVGANGF
-536 PGFGPAD
+536 PGFGPD
-543 VAEGGR
+543 SVAEGGR

-569 LAARFDHFNDFGST
+569 LAARYDYFNDFGST
-583 FNGKFSARWAINDA
+583 FNGKFSARWAINDV

-611 TPGQQFTQNTQTGFP
+611 TPGQQFTQNTQTNFP
-626 QGSAVPV
+626 QGSPVPV
-633 ATQTAR
+633 AVQTAR
-639 PDSVS
+639 PDSLS
-644 AQYFGA
+644 ATYFGSK
-650 QSLAPEKSVS
+650 SLAPEKSVS
-660 FSGGFVLTP
+660 FSGGMVITP
-669 GGGFNVTADFYNIVV
+669 GGGFNVTIDAYNIVV
-684 RDRIGITSSVTVTPA
+684 RDRIGITSSVNLTLA
-699 DQTALL
+699 DQQALL
-705 ALGLATALD
+705 AQGLSTALD

-727 RTQGFDVVVAHRAD
+727 RTQGFDIVLSHRAD
-741 TSAGRF
+741 TGVGRF
-747 NTSLAVNYNR
+747 NTSLAVNYNK
-757 TKVTDRRSIALS
+757 TKVTDRKSIALS
-769 TIRPTDT
+769 AVRPTDT
-776 RVLSLIDNTRLGNIE
+776 RTLSLIDNTRLGNIE
-791 GNNPRWRAVL
+791 DSNPRWRAVL
-801 SEAYTNGAFDV
+801 SENFTAGAFDF
-812 TARVNYFGGFSSF
+812 TARLNYYGKFTTY
-825 FAPVNPPAGST
+825 FAPIGSVPAGVD
-836 PAQITAFRALY
+836 PVAFRALY
-847 PAANPAG
+847 PAPNPAG
-854 NVPEWGKNFGA
+854 KVGEWGKTFPSQ
-865 EVSLDLEA
+865 VSLDFEA
-873 GVTFAENYRLAV
+873 GFTVAENYRLAV
-885 GVENLFNNYPDVET
+885 GVENLFNTYPPVET

-905 TGGQANGSLYPG
+905 TGGQANGSIYPG
-917 SSPLGQAGGFW
+917 SAPIGQAGGFW

>member
-1 MARPE
+1 MRTHHRAH
-6 LLTACSYQLV
+6 LGQL
-16 AEYYGKFQKQGTKMT
+16 
-31 QIGTT
+31 
-36 ARKGDFKLATSLA
+36 KLATSVA
-49 ALVLAGLA
+49 ALMLAGMA
-57 APAMAQPATAGA
+57 APAMAADDQAAGA
-69 EESKEDATIIVT
+69 ESKEDTTIIVT

-90 AESAVPID
+90 SESAVPID
-98 VFSADDFKAQPSPQL
+98 VFSTEDFKAQPSPQL
-113 QNILKTLVP
+113 QNIIKTLVP

-165 VQVTGDSLNA
+165 VQVTGDALNV

-217 NRADSGYNLA
+217 NRADNGLNLA

-264 DQKVFDRSVPR
+264 DQNVFDRSVPR

-284 GITPPRPTGNQLGQ
+284 GIKPPRPTGNRLGQ

-305 MVWNAAVPVGDGDE
+305 VVWNAAVPVGDGDE
-319 VYLFGNYGWQR
+319 VYAFGNYGWQR
-330 QANDFNY
+330 QSNDFNY
-337 RRPIAVSAAD
+337 RRPISVSAQD
-347 IPLRTGTGTFGK
+347 IPLRPGTGNLTKSLGVQTIPGFPSNTFF
-359 SIGTPWYL
+359 PWYL
-367 DRIGT
+367 DRVGT
-372 DAATGRPIY
+372 DPVSGRAIF
-381 DAEGRTWSE
+381 DQNGRTFTDTS
-390 TTIFPNGFVPVFE
+390 IFPNGFVPVFE
-403 ASIEDMSIVGGYKGA
+403 ASIEDLSIVGGYKGS
-418 TEGGIKY
+418 TEGGLKY
-425 DVSAS
+425 DFTAAF
-430 YGRNMIRYF
+430 GRNQIRYF
-439 MNDTLNPSLGPQSP
+439 MYDTLNPSLGPASP
-453 TDFYLGKAVQTEY
+453 TDFYLGKVTQQEY

-476 DIGLYKPLFI
+476 DIGFYKPLFI

-491 FRREAFEVGLGDR
+491 FRRETFAVGLGDR
-504 ASWEPGIYGSQ
+504 ASWEAGIYGSQ
-515 LVERNDLTRFNVTK
+515 LVRRGDGTTFNVVK
-529 AVGANGF
+529 PVGANGF
-536 PGFGPAD
+536 PGFGPD
-543 VAEGGR
+543 SVAEGGR
-549 NNYSAYL
+549 NNYSAYV

-569 LAARFDHFNDFGST
+569 LAARYDYFNDFGST
-583 FNGKFSARWAINDA
+583 FNGKFSARWAINDV

-626 QGSAVPV
+626 QGSASPV

-644 AQYFGA
+644 AQYYGA
-650 QSLAPEKSVS
+650 QELKPEKSVS
-660 FSGGFVLTP
+660 FSGGFVITP
-669 GGGFNVTADFYNIVV
+669 GGGFNLTVDAYNIVV
-684 RDRIGITSSVTVTPA
+684 KDRIGITSSINTTPA
-699 DQTALL
+699 DQQALL
-705 ALGLATALD
+705 ALGLTTALD

-727 RTQGFDVVVAHRAD
+727 RTQGFDIVLSHRMD
-741 TSAGRF
+741 TGVGRF
-747 NTSLAVNYNR
+747 NSSLAVNYNK
-757 TKVTDRRSIALS
+757 TKVTDRRTIALS

-776 RVLSLIDNTRLGNIE
+776 RVLSLIDNTRKGNIE
-791 GNNPRWRAVL
+791 DSNPRWRAVL
-801 SEAYTNGAFDV
+801 STNYTSGAFDLTV
-812 TARVNYFGGFSSF
+812 RANYFGKFTTYFTPLGS
-825 FAPVNPPAGST
+825 VPAGVD
-836 PAQITAFRALY
+836 PVAFRALY
-847 PAANPAG
+847 PAPNAAAG
-854 NVPEWGKNFGA
+854 IPEWGKTFGS
-865 EVSLDLEA
+865 EIGIDVEA
-873 GVTFAENYRLAV
+873 GFTVAENYRLAV

-905 TGGQANGSLYPG
+905 TGGQANGSIYPG

>member
-1 MARPE
+1 MMRLNDKAQRVD
-6 LLTACSYQLV
+6 L
-16 AEYYGKFQKQGTKMT
+16 
-31 QIGTT
+31 
-36 ARKGDFKLATSLA
+36 KLATSMV
-49 ALVLAGLA
+49 ALVLASMA
-57 APAMAQPATAGA
+57 APALAAADDQEAAAA
-69 EESKEDATIIVT
+69 EGSKEDTTIIVT

-98 VFSADDFKAQPSPQL
+98 VFTTDDFKAQPSPQL

-217 NRADSGYNLA
+217 NRSDSGYNLA

-264 DQKVFDRSVPR
+264 DQNVFDRSVRR

-305 MVWNAAVPVGDGDE
+305 VVWNAAVPVGDGDE
-319 VYLFGNYGWQR
+319 VYMFGNYGWQR
-330 QANDFNY
+330 QSNDFNY
-337 RRPIAVSAAD
+337 RRPIAVSAQD
-347 IPLRTGTGTFGK
+347 IPLRPGTGTFSK
-359 SIGTPWYL
+359 SINSLWYL

-372 DAATGRPIY
+372 DPVSGRAIFSETGR
-381 DAEGRTWSE
+381 TFSE
-390 TTIFPNGFVPVFE
+390 TSIYPNGFVPVFE
-403 ASIEDMSIVGGYKGA
+403 ASIEDMSFVAGYKGS
-418 TEGGIKY
+418 TEGGLKY
-425 DVSAS
+425 DVTAS
-430 YGRNMIRYF
+430 FGRNQIRYF
-439 MNDTLNPSLGPQSP
+439 MYDTLNPSLGPTSP
-453 TDFYLGKAVQTEY
+453 KDFYLGKVTQQEY

-491 FRREAFEVGLGDR
+491 FRREAFAVGLGDR
-504 ASWEPGIYGSQ
+504 ASWEPGIFGSQ
-515 LVERNDLTRFNVTK
+515 LVQRANGTTFNVTK
-529 AVGANGF
+529 PVGANGF
-536 PGFGPAD
+536 PGFGPD
-543 VAEGGR
+543 SVAEGGR

-569 LAARFDHFNDFGST
+569 LAARYDYFNDFGST
-583 FNGKFSARWAINDA
+583 FNGKFSARWAINDV

-611 TPGQQFTQNTQTGFP
+611 TPGQQFTQNTQTNFP
-626 QGSAVPV
+626 QGSPVPV
-633 ATQTAR
+633 AVQTAR
-639 PDSVS
+639 PDSLS
-644 AQYFGA
+644 ATYFGSK
-650 QSLAPEKSVS
+650 SLAPEKSVS
-660 FSGGFVLTP
+660 FSGGMVITP
-669 GGGFNVTADFYNIVV
+669 GGGFNVTIDAYNIVV
-684 RDRIGITSSVTVTPA
+684 RDRIGITSSVNLTLA
-699 DQTALL
+699 DQQALL
-705 ALGLATALD
+705 AQGLSTALD

-727 RTQGFDVVVAHRAD
+727 RTQGFDIVLSHRAD
-741 TSAGRF
+741 TGVGRF
-747 NTSLAVNYNR
+747 NTSLAVNYNK
-757 TKVTDRRSIALS
+757 TKVTDRKSIALS
-769 TIRPTDT
+769 AVRPTDT
-776 RVLSLIDNTRLGNIE
+776 RTLSLIDNTRLGNIE
-791 GNNPRWRAVL
+791 DSNPRWRAVL
-801 SEAYTNGAFDV
+801 SENFTTGAFDF
-812 TARVNYFGGFSSF
+812 TARLNYFGKFTTY
-825 FAPVNPPAGST
+825 FAPIGSVPAGVD
-836 PAQITAFRALY
+836 PVAFRALY
-847 PAANPAG
+847 PAPNPAL
-854 NVPEWGKNFGA
+854 NVGEWGKTFPSQ
-865 EVSLDLEA
+865 VSLDFEA
-873 GVTFAENYRLAV
+873 GFTVAENYRLAV
-885 GVENLFNNYPDVET
+885 GVENLFNTYPPVET

-905 TGGQANGSLYPG
+905 TGGQANGSIYPG
-917 SSPLGQAGGFW
+917 SAPIGQAGGFW

>member
-1 MARPE
+1 MMRLNDKAQRVD
-6 LLTACSYQLV
+6 L
-16 AEYYGKFQKQGTKMT
+16 
-31 QIGTT
+31 
-36 ARKGDFKLATSLA
+36 KLATSMV
-49 ALVLAGLA
+49 ALVLASMA
-57 APAMAQPATAGA
+57 APALAAADDQEAAAA
-69 EESKEDATIIVT
+69 EGSKEDTTIIVT

-98 VFSADDFKAQPSPQL
+98 VFTTDDFKAQPSPQL

-217 NRADSGYNLA
+217 NRSDSGYNLA

-264 DQKVFDRSVPR
+264 DQNVFDRSVRR

-305 MVWNAAVPVGDGDE
+305 VVWNAAVPVGDGDE
-319 VYLFGNYGWQR
+319 VYMFGNYGWQR
-330 QANDFNY
+330 QSNDFNY
-337 RRPIAVSAAD
+337 RRPIAVSAQD
-347 IPLRTGTGTFGK
+347 IPLRPGTGTFSK
-359 SIGTPWYL
+359 SINSLWYL

-372 DAATGRPIY
+372 DPVSGRAIFSETGR
-381 DAEGRTWSE
+381 TFSE
-390 TTIFPNGFVPVFE
+390 TSIYPNGFVPVFE
-403 ASIEDMSIVGGYKGA
+403 ASIEDMSFVAGYKGS
-418 TEGGIKY
+418 TEGGLKY
-425 DVSAS
+425 DVTAS
-430 YGRNMIRYF
+430 FGRNQIRYF
-439 MNDTLNPSLGPQSP
+439 MYDTLNPSLGPTSP
-453 TDFYLGKAVQTEY
+453 KDFYLGKVTQQEY

-491 FRREAFEVGLGDR
+491 FRREAFAVGLGDR
-504 ASWEPGIYGSQ
+504 ASWEPGIFGSQ
-515 LVERNDLTRFNVTK
+515 LVQRANGTTFNVTK
-529 AVGANGF
+529 PVGANGF
-536 PGFGPAD
+536 PGFGPD
-543 VAEGGR
+543 SVAEGGR

-569 LAARFDHFNDFGST
+569 LAARYDYFNDFGST
-583 FNGKFSARWAINDA
+583 FNGKFSARWAINDV

-611 TPGQQFTQNTQTGFP
+611 TPGQQFTQNTQTNFP
-626 QGSAVPV
+626 QGSPVPV
-633 ATQTAR
+633 AVQTAR
-639 PDSVS
+639 PDSLS
-644 AQYFGA
+644 ATYFGSK
-650 QSLAPEKSVS
+650 SLAPEKSVS
-660 FSGGFVLTP
+660 FSGGMVITP
-669 GGGFNVTADFYNIVV
+669 GGGFNVTIDAYNIVV
-684 RDRIGITSSVTVTPA
+684 RDRIGITSSVNLTLA
-699 DQTALL
+699 DQQALL
-705 ALGLATALD
+705 AQGLSTALD

-727 RTQGFDVVVAHRAD
+727 RTQGFDIVLSHRAD
-741 TSAGRF
+741 TGVGRF
-747 NTSLAVNYNR
+747 NTSLAVNYNK
-757 TKVTDRRSIALS
+757 TKVTDRKSIALS
-769 TIRPTDT
+769 AVRPTDT
-776 RVLSLIDNTRLGNIE
+776 RTLSLIDNTRLGNIE
-791 GNNPRWRAVL
+791 DSNPRWRAVL
-801 SEAYTNGAFDV
+801 SENFTTGAFDF
-812 TARVNYFGGFSSF
+812 TARLNYFGKFTTY
-825 FAPVNPPAGST
+825 FAPIGSVPAGVD
-836 PAQITAFRALY
+836 PVAFRALY
-847 PAANPAG
+847 PAPNPAG
-854 NVPEWGKNFGA
+854 NVGEWGKTFPSQ
-865 EVSLDLEA
+865 VSLDFEA
-873 GVTFAENYRLAV
+873 GFTVAENYRLAV
-885 GVENLFNNYPDVET
+885 GVENLFNTYPPVET

-905 TGGQANGSLYPG
+905 TGGQANGSIYPG
-917 SSPLGQAGGFW
+917 SAPIGQAGGFW